1 LVFYLTNLAFPVSRI
16 GDMDEVDVYGTFT
29 PEEAKK
35 LGVIFVSSID
45 GSVTLDEKTPS
56 RQDRSSYVP
65 E

>member
-1 LVFYLTNLAFPVSRI
+1 
-16 GDMDEVDVYGTFT
+16 MDEVDVYGTFT